1 VTISGEDENFKQIM
15 NRVSRQL
22 LMPYLEEK
30 QILNV
35 KGSAFVNRLIRQKR
49 TAVQKSALL
58 QYALYGK
65 KSSYLD
71 EVKFADI
78 WNMDGVQVQRLVA
91 SARTYALDVF
101 YCGTLTPE
109 QVVADLPLTE
119 GMQPSKSPFVQD
131 RLTYIKPT
139 IIFLPNSNV
148 QQADLYFY
156 INGRPYDIA
165 SDVASDAFN
174 QYMSGGFTGVVLN
187 EIRVKRSMAYTAY
200 GVDATPSLPGK
211 ECYFYGY
218 VGTQSDKVADAIN
231 VYMDILND
239 MPKDSTQLVAL
250 KAALKQAQQTAKPSM
265 RQKAATFE
273 YWQRLGYKD
282 DPAKV
287 NAAAIDALTFA
298 DIEKFYEDNV
308 KGKPVTIILMGDPK
322 KIDKK
327 AIEQKV
333 GCKIT
338 TVSPAKL
345 FNSVD
350 ELYDAVM

>member
-1 VTISGEDENFKQIM
+1 MAEIKCPNCGTVISLEQSDLDSVVRQVRDEEFARDLAERTK
-15 NRVSRQL
+15 L
-22 LMPYLEEK
+22 LEAEK
-30 QILNV
+30 DQ
-35 KGSAFVNRLIRQKR
+35 
-49 TAVQKSALL
+49 ALKL
-58 QYALYGK
+58 A
-65 KSSYLD
+65 
-71 EVKFADI
+71 
-78 WNMDGVQVQRLVA
+78 QVQ
-91 SARTYALDVF
+91 SAAELREAQSEAAAALK
-101 YCGTLTPE
+101 
-109 QVVADLPLTE
+109 QV
-119 GMQPSKSPFVQD
+119 
-131 RLTYIKPT
+131 
-139 IIFLPNSNV
+139 
-148 QQADLYFY
+148 QA
-156 INGRPYDIA
+156 
-165 SDVASDAFN
+165 
-174 QYMSGGFTGVVLN
+174 
-187 EIRVKRSMAYTAY
+187 
-200 GVDATPSLPGK
+200 
-211 ECYFYGY
+211 
-218 VGTQSDKVADAIN
+218 QSD
-231 VYMDILND
+231 
-239 MPKDSTQLVAL
+239 
-250 KAALKQAQQTAKPSM
+250 AALKQAQQTAKPSM